1 METWQ
6 LQDAKNKFSELV
18 EHALHEGPQLVTRH
32 GKPAVVV
39 MSADEYETSHGKK
52 KPEKNFVEFLLSMP
66 KLPAEWFENG
76 EDPFERIDGPV
87 RDIDL

>member
-1 METWQ
+1 MNTWQ

-18 EHALHEGPQLVTRH
+18 EHALHDGPQMVTRH

-39 MSADEYETSHGKK
+39 MSAEEFEKTHGQK
-52 KPEKNFVEFLLSMP
+52 KPEKNFKEFLLSLP

-76 EDPFERIDGPV
+76 EDPFPRIQGKM